1 MSIIAES
8 STVSYGVCVL
18 ALPGVISLNAMVPGK
33 RATTASH
40 VGPGTAP
47 GKPSSPRYKCK
58 QMNVAKLTGM
68 EQHWIAPTSK
78 PTAARWVP
86 VSNLLSGKKGHST
99 CEWLGYS
106 RGGRTTKLHLLT
118 DGHRRPLSVLLSAG
132 QAFDGNFLTPLL
144 DAVRVPRR
152 GRGRPRKRPTTL
164 RMDRAYGA
172 GKYRSLLRQ
181 RGIRCVCPFRADA
194 RRTRLHKGREGGRPP
209 NFDSEAYKG
218 RHVVECAINRLKD
231 FRAIGVDSV
240 SSR

>member
-18 ALPGVISLNAMVPGK
+18 ALPGVISLNAMVPDK

-144 DAVRVPRR
+144 DAMRVPRR

-164 RMDRAYGA
+164 RMDRAEQGNTA
-172 GKYRSLLRQ
+172 ACCGGGGFAVSARSGQTLAELDCIRGGKVDGLPTLIAKRTKGDMLWNARS
-181 RGIRCVCPFRADA
+181 ID
-194 RRTRLHKGREGGRPP
+194 
-209 NFDSEAYKG
+209 
-218 RHVVECAINRLKD
+218 
-231 FRAIGVDSV
+231 
-240 SSR
+240 